1 MNRTGG
7 YWKVAKN
14 DNQVFR
20 TEMKSWYSAN
30 VSSKN
35 AKGCSSNGWLVKHTV
50 QFALDRG
57 VGTVDKN
64 WITWTNMQG
73 TVRHHKPGSTER
85 HRSWLKL
92 DFEVRSCSE
101 APLLKT
107 WMQDLILI
115 NISTGS
121 TELSFALHKF
131 FRKWGFSLRSDIR
144 CTCRYLQVKASNS
157 NYSTIHK
164 TGR

>member
-1 MNRTGG
+1 MGSASRYAGLTSEPNWRLLKGCQ
-7 YWKVAKN
+7 N

-64 WITWTNMQG
+64 
-73 TVRHHKPGSTER
+73 
-85 HRSWLKL
+85 
-92 DFEVRSCSE
+92 
-101 APLLKT
+101 
-107 WMQDLILI
+107 
-115 NISTGS
+115 
-121 TELSFALHKF
+121 
-131 FRKWGFSLRSDIR
+131 
-144 CTCRYLQVKASNS
+144 
-157 NYSTIHK
+157 
-164 TGR
+164 